1 MGNATLEINLVLWR
15 GSKHQWAPGSEQE
28 AAISECSLQPQS
40 LTLASELFRLVSVAA
55 AGCLRLV
62 NL

>member
-15 GSKHQWAPGSEQE
+15 SSKHQWAPGYEQE
-28 AAISECSLQPQS
+28 AATSKCTVWPHS
-40 LTLASELFRLVSVAA
+40 LTLASDLCRLSVMAA
-55 AGCLRLV
+55 VCLRLV